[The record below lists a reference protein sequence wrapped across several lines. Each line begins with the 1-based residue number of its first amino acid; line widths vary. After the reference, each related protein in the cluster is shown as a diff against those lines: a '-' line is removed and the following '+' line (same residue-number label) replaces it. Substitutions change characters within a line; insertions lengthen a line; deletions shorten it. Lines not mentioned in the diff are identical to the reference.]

1 MEAFGLVSS
10 VITVVETSW
19 KVIGFLEGVK
29 HGGKSRR
36 ALLEEVTLLWLVF
49 RRLKEEIDLPTG
61 KQAHE
66 PWVEPLKILDGPRGI
81 SAQIREQ
88 LNDLEAQLTPPIGRF
103 HEAMSNLR
111 WPFQEKEV
119 TRIVSRLQELKQT
132 TILVIQQ
139 SGHRMSREMQG
150 ELSCI
155 KNVVEDTFLKK
166 LLAWLTPLNFSQKQ
180 QEILGSADPYTCHVL
195 KSKRFKLWHEHD
207 LRSLWCWGAPGAG
220 KSVVAASVYAD
231 VTKREELNTRDE
243 SYVILDGL
251 DEVSNLSE
259 RDAMVKAIHNIGA
272 SVKVFITSRH
282 SEDIT
287 EAIEATQTCKECHD
301 SNAEMYTKSLER
313 MEQSLRPKHYGI
325 LKKLLLWIAW
335 GQRPL
340 SIIELGH
347 ALAIYPGIED
357 IDEEDILPIRQI
369 ATWSAGLLFV
379 DGDDF
384 LRVIHPTTSRFF
396 EGRRHELYPKGDSV
410 MAHDCLHYL
419 NMKIL
424 RAPLEGPD
432 RRSLFIIRRKQY
444 PLIDYAVLN
453 CFKHVARSREK
464 GEIKPTVEFLL
475 SDALKPFIQAL
486 HYVDAKWTDDTD
498 ASALHVA
505 VYFGITDVVSKLID
519 EGEDP
524 NARDSFGATPLM
536 YAAARGSDG
545 LPELKRLL
553 EAGADPALICNFG
566 STTLIRA
573 VKLGAVTLVAELMR
587 QTDININATPSSIAV
602 HSALITATRLI
613 DPSII
618 KILVARQ
625 DIDINLRNRHKVGE
639 CTPLH
644 AAVYWRNL
652 PAAKH
657 LLAHKDIKVD
667 SRDLAR
673 NETPFF
679 YSARVGLTDF
689 MELLLDHGANI
700 NEQDNNS
707 GNALM
712 RAVDYDESEAV
723 ELLVKRG
730 IDTTHRDV
738 YGRTALHS
746 SSCNR
751 SWRSMEYLLHV
762 TDLDVNLRGR
772 SGETPLHDSAWKLD
786 ARGASIL
793 VNAGAR
799 CDIKNSDGQTPVDIV
814 MLRNR
819 PDILDILRRAKG
831 YIESA
836 PDARLQSSLSDAVIG
851 DPSDVLRS
859 RIAKATLQEIN
870 ASSAFAGTALHEACR
885 HGRADVVEMLLR
897 AGADMSVTN
906 SFGRTPIDKA
916 IKYGQLDCIK
926 VLFKHDVDPER
937 RLTSDGHM
945 WEFACKRH
953 HLDIALA
960 LVEAANV
967 DKSSDYLQKAL
978 DGAAM
983 DDKVAITRRLVGA
996 ETSKTFPADA
1006 DEPPPDG
1013 GLQAWTQ
1020 ALMAHLVVV
1029 NTWGTINSFGIFQ
1042 TFYRDYLSRPASDIS
1057 WIGSMQ
1063 VFFLF
1068 VAGVFTGRLTDAG
1081 YFRTVFGIGSALVV
1095 LGSLTASFATEY
1107 WQLFLSQGLCIG
1119 LGMGGLFC
1127 PVMAVLSTYFKR
1139 RRNLAIGIAISG
1151 SATGGMIYPVMA
1163 RQLLPKIGF
1172 GWTMRVMALVQLV
1185 TLLVAN
1191 IFMRSRLR
1199 PRRAGSLVELSA
1211 FKEKPYLLFTIG
1223 MFFNFWGVY
1232 FAFY

>member
-1 MEAFGLVSS
+1 
-10 VITVVETSW
+10 
-19 KVIGFLEGVK
+19 
-29 HGGKSRR
+29 
-36 ALLEEVTLLWLVF
+36 
-49 RRLKEEIDLPTG
+49 
-61 KQAHE
+61 
-66 PWVEPLKILDGPRGI
+66 
-81 SAQIREQ
+81 
-88 LNDLEAQLTPPIGRF
+88 
-103 HEAMSNLR
+103 
-111 WPFQEKEV
+111 
-119 TRIVSRLQELKQT
+119 
-132 TILVIQQ
+132 
-139 SGHRMSREMQG
+139 MQG

-195 KSKRFKLWHEHD
+195 TSKRFKLWHEHD

-259 RDAMVKAIHNIGA
+259 GDAMVKAIHNIGA

-301 SNAEMYTKSLER
+301 SNAEVYWSFLLARLHVDSLVECLTMGALRRALRDLTGDLDQMYTKSLER

-325 LKKLLLWIAW
+325 LKKPLLWIAW

-340 SIIELGH
+340 SISELGH

-419 NMKIL
+419 NMKTL

-432 RRSLFIIRRKQY
+432 RRSLFIIRRNQY
-444 PLIDYAVLN
+444 QLIDYAVLN

-486 HYVDAKWTDDTD
+486 HYVDAEWTDDTD

-545 LPELKRLL
+545 LPELKGLL

-618 KILVARQ
+618 KMLVARQ

-746 SSCNR
+746 SSCTR
-751 SWRSMEYLLHV
+751 SWRSIEYLLHV

-836 PDARLQSSLSDAVIG
+836 RDARLQSSLSDAVIG

-859 RIAKATLQEIN
+859 RIAKAALQEIK
-870 ASSAFAGTALHEACR
+870 ASSAFAGTALYEACR
-885 HGRADVVEMLLR
+885 HGRADVVEMLLH

-916 IKYGQLDCIK
+916 IKYGQLHCIK

-978 DGAAM
+978 DGEAM
-983 DDKVAITRRLVGA
+983 DDKVAITRRLVEAGA
-996 ETSKTFPADA
+996 SMHRKVEAYPARDR
-1006 DEPPPDG
+1006 DE
-1013 GLQAWTQ
+1013 
-1020 ALMAHLVVV
+1020 
-1029 NTWGTINSFGIFQ
+1029 
-1042 TFYRDYLSRPASDIS
+1042 SRKAMEI
-1057 WIGSMQ
+1057 
-1063 VFFLF
+1063 LE
-1068 VAGVFTGRLTDAG
+1068 
-1081 YFRTVFGIGSALVV
+1081 YF
-1095 LGSLTASFATEY
+1095 
-1107 WQLFLSQGLCIG
+1107 
-1119 LGMGGLFC
+1119 
-1127 PVMAVLSTYFKR
+1127 ST
-1139 RRNLAIGIAISG
+1139 LDVDQPS
-1151 SATGGMIYPVMA
+1151 SV
-1163 RQLLPKIGF
+1163 
-1172 GWTMRVMALVQLV
+1172 
-1185 TLLVAN
+1185 
-1191 IFMRSRLR
+1191 
-1199 PRRAGSLVELSA
+1199 
-1211 FKEKPYLLFTIG
+1211 
-1223 MFFNFWGVY
+1223 
-1232 FAFY
+1232 